1 MPPWIREKGS
11 FVVVD
16 FLMRKANE
24 ISSHSLTEKKRRGK
38 KTTDNQ
44 KTRSVIILL
53 RNREFMSGEPF
64 TVDTH
69 C

>member
-24 ISSHSLTEKKRRGK
+24 ISSHSLTEKKRKQKKKKKRKKNPNNK
-38 KTTDNQ
+38 KT
-44 KTRSVIILL
+44 
-53 RNREFMSGEPF
+53 
-64 TVDTH
+64 
-69 C
+69 

>member
-16 FLMRKANE
+16 FLTRKANE
-24 ISSHSLTEKKRRGK
+24 ISSHSLTEKKRKGK
-38 KTTDNQ
+38 KTPTIKKNL
-44 KTRSVIILL
+44 I
-53 RNREFMSGEPF
+53 
-64 TVDTH
+64 